1 MWSTRHFFNLQS
13 GVIAYTNNYGRNGH
27 ILQYKMFGKYC
38 HWTFCTVF
46 KDKLIF
52 VRYMKQSL
60 TLVFGTVFIGWNQL
74 QIFDNDNF
82 SIIPKSIFSDN
93 DNLPISCKNADLSAV
108 DNFFDNIAHP
118 YPSVITYI
126 CELPLVAKLL
136 TEMYIFWASD
146 YSRALVWIIWVK
158 ED

>member
-13 GVIAYTNNYGRNGH
+13 DGIAYTNNYGKNGH
-27 ILQYKMFGKYC
+27 ILQYKMFGEYC

-52 VRYMKQSL
+52 FRYMEQSL
-60 TLVFGTVFIGWNQL
+60 PLVFGTVFMGWNQL

-93 DNLPISCKNADLSAV
+93 DNLPISWKMLIYRLS
-108 DNFFDNIAHP
+108 I
-118 YPSVITYI
+118 
-126 CELPLVAKLL
+126 
-136 TEMYIFWASD
+136 IFSILSPTPTWH
-146 YSRALVWIIWVK
+146 IIWHTSKGSCKKLRKYFFGPRETLPRVIL
-158 ED
+158 

>member
-60 TLVFGTVFIGWNQL
+60 TLDFGTVFIGWNQL

-93 DNLPISCKNADLSAV
+93 DNLPISCKDADISGV

-118 YPSVITYI
+118 YMLKQI
-126 CELPLVAKLL
+126 CCRLNMLFLGRKYVLVCN
-136 TEMYIFWASD
+136 TDPDQI
-146 YSRALVWIIWVK
+146 
-158 ED
+158 

>member
-74 QIFDNDNF
+74 PIFDNDNF

-118 YPSVITYI
+118 YLAGLYTSPT
-126 CELPLVAKLL
+126 PLTGSAHMQTTHYKKGFPWLKVS
-136 TEMYIFWASD
+136 WH
-146 YSRALVWIIWVK
+146 
-158 ED
+158 